1 MIALFRHDITILPFP
16 AFNTQTFHD
25 VIPLKPMDT
34 TPKRAMLIVNP
45 VSGTRDK
52 AALPDIV
59 GCVLSGMGCRL
70 EVRNTKAPSDASAF
84 TEEAVRA
91 GFDVVVAAG
100 GDGTVDEVASSLRGT
115 RTALAIIPCGSGNG
129 LARTLGIPP
138 DFTAAA
144 RLLSDGKTIA
154 CDNGLVNGR
163 PFFCTCGMGFD
174 AEVSRRF
181 ASERRRGRMTYVK
194 NAILDY
200 LGYAPQA
207 YALSIGGR
215 VITENAFLIAVCNA
229 SQYGNNAYIA
239 PKASLTD
246 GLLDVI
252 VFHTGSLIRT
262 ALAGVELFTG
272 HLDRNML
279 VDSFRVSE
287 VSISRLKEG
296 AAHID
301 GEPVELGKRL
311 DISVEAANIRIV
323 VPASMPEF
331 KPIISP
337 LRSLITDISS
347 DIRFALGF
355 T

>member
-1 MIALFRHDITILPFP
+1 
-16 AFNTQTFHD
+16 
-25 VIPLKPMDT
+25 MDSGHKKT
-34 TPKRAMLIVNP
+34 MLIINP

-52 AALPDIV
+52 SDVPQIV
-59 GCVLSGMGCRL
+59 RSVLSASG
-70 EVRNTKAPSDASAF
+70 EDPDVRFTAAPADASLFAS
-84 TEEAVRA
+84 EAVEC
-91 GFDVVVAAG
+91 GYSCVVTAG
-100 GDGTVDEVASSLRGT
+100 GDGTVNEVAVALRGS

-144 RLLSDGKTIA
+144 RLLAEGRTIS

-181 ASERRRGRMTYVK
+181 ASERRRGRMSYVK
-194 NAILDY
+194 NALIDY
-200 LGYAPQA
+200 LSYSPQNYAI
-207 YALSIGGR
+207 SISGR
-215 VITENAFLIAVCNA
+215 VITETAFLIAVCNA

-252 VFHTGSLIRT
+252 VFHTGSLIQN

-272 HLDRNML
+272 RLDRNML

-287 VSISRLKEG
+287 VSISRLKTG

-301 GEPVELGKRL
+301 GEPVELGRRL
-311 DISVEAANIRIV
+311 DISVEPANLRIV
-323 VPASMPEF
+323 VPASTPEF

-337 LRSLITDISS
+337 LRSLITDITS
-347 DIRFALGF
+347 DIRFALGIK
-355 T
+355 